1 MAAQLSL
8 PINNDDED
16 DDLKHHHYLSPY
28 LEHFLPSMGLDRETY
43 APYVIGLYVVDDNDD
58 NNNNNND
65 NEEEETEALNEIIDL
80 LQSSSDPPPTTKTNV
95 NENSNDD
102 DDNEEE
108 LWNNFR
114 IKIQSLTMDH
124 RLIKSRK
131 REEFLQK
138 EKDRIEDEAR
148 TMRMQI
154 DLANEEREK
163 NDGELPKN
171 DDDDDEGADERALR
185 KKALIERFM
194 YDESVEYDANGD
206 PINELSPSSS
216 SDAAAGGKMKVGAT
230 TAAARVAEQRGGAVV
245 SSKKEEQQKT
255 KLAKKDKERKKEE
268 RRGRARRGERKS

>member
-1 MAAQLSL
+1 MAQLSL
-8 PINNDDED
+8 PINNDDAD
-16 DDLKHHHYLSPY
+16 DDLKHHYLSPY

-58 NNNNNND
+58 NNNND

-80 LQSSSDPPPTTKTNV
+80 LQSSSDPPPTKTNV
-95 NENSNDD
+95 NENSND

-154 DLANEEREK
+154 DLANEKREN
-163 NDGELPKN
+163 NDGEPKN
-171 DDDDDEGADERALR
+171 DDDDEGADERALR

-230 TAAARVAEQRGGAVV
+230 TAAARVAEQRGGAV
-245 SSKKEEQQKT
+245 SSKKDEQQKT

>member
-1 MAAQLSL
+1 MAQLSL
-8 PINNDDED
+8 PINNDDAD
-16 DDLKHHHYLSPY
+16 DDLKHHYLSPY

-58 NNNNNND
+58 NNNND

-80 LQSSSDPPPTTKTNV
+80 LQSSSDPPPSTKTNV
-95 NENSNDD
+95 NENSND

-154 DLANEEREK
+154 DLANEEREN
-163 NDGELPKN
+163 NDGELPKK
-171 DDDDDEGADERALR
+171 DDDDEGADERALR

-230 TAAARVAEQRGGAVV
+230 TAAARVAERGGAV